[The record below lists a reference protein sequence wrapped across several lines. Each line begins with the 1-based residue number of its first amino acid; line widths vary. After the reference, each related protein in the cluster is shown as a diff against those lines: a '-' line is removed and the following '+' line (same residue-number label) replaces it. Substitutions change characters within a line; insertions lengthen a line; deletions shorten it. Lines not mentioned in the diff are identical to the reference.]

1 MHGASL
7 KGEALHYYN
16 RALRAEEFAYNGLLL
31 GRDINAV
38 AAAAA

>member
-7 KGEALHYYN
+7 KGEALHDYN
-16 RALRAEEFAYNGLLL
+16 RALREQEFAYNGLLL